1 MSAPSNS
8 IRCNLWQAWADQ
20 ILRGATLNKSQPIQF
35 YEVQFSDSPSSI
47 EFYQRVSAQS
57 KSTRSMLLASMG
69 PIQFCEVQFSDS
81 LSPFDFYTVQFP
93 ATCSPIQVHEVQFAA
108 SLNLIQFYKVQ
119 SLARYGHIQSHEVH
133 FAAARSPVQFLEVQL
148 SATPAPTISMRCVEL
163 VTCCCGGMLSHWDSE

>member
-8 IRCNLWQAWADQ
+8 MRCNLWQAWADQ

-57 KSTRSMLLASMG
+57 KSTRSILLASMG

-81 LSPFDFYTVQFP
+81 LSPFDFY
-93 ATCSPIQVHEVQFAA
+93 
-108 SLNLIQFYKVQ
+108 KVQ
-119 SLARYGHIQSHEVH
+119 SLARYGPIQSHEVH